1 MGWKVQLI
9 SMLIAALLEDTSGCT
24 PLHEVARRGCMQDFL
39 GFLHLGWDIAACDG
53 RNQEVLQLTEDA
65 SKTGISAV
73 QQILGWSALHLA
85 AMEGKVSNIEKLIK
99 KFNCDVHCQSANTWT
114 PLHYAA
120 AYNQVTTK
128 ATSKS
133 VMCCFLCPGG
143 IDRSVGS
150 AGCQSRRSRFCG
162 FDAIACCVRRRT
174 SAGCLEAHSV
184 GG

>member
-1 MGWKVQLI
+1 METVLGQVQLI

-65 SKTGISAV
+65 SKSGFGTV
-73 QQILGWSALHLA
+73 KQILGWSALHLA

-99 KFNCDVHCQSANTWT
+99 KFNCDVHCQSSNTWS

-120 AYNQVTTK
+120 AYNQVI
-128 ATSKS
+128 SH
-133 VMCCFLCPGG
+133 LPN
-143 IDRSVGS
+143 
-150 AGCQSRRSRFCG
+150 QQ
-162 FDAIACCVRRRT
+162 
-174 SAGCLEAHSV
+174 
-184 GG
+184 